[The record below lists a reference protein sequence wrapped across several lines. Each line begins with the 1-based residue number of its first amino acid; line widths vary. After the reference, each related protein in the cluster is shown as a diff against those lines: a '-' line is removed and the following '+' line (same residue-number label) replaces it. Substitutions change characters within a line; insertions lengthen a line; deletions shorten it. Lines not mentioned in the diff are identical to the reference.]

1 MLLNQLH
8 LTFFLASLLLGLSP
22 GPDNLFVLLHSAQH
36 GARSGLLVVLGL
48 CSGLLFHTAAVA
60 LGLAALLAG
69 SSWALILLKSLG
81 AVYLLWLAWQ
91 AWRAPETAADTS
103 GLPPLGLR
111 QSYLR
116 GVLMNISNPKVALFF
131 LAFLPQFV
139 QSDTDLPAW
148 SQVLVLGAL
157 FMLSTLLVFGAI
169 AVGAGRWGRLW
180 LSSKGWQTKLNKLAA
195 LVFAG
200 LGLRLLMS

>member
-69 SSWALILLKSLG
+69 SSWALILVKSLG

-91 AWRAPETAADTS
+91 AWRAPETAADAS
-103 GLPPLGLR
+103 GLPPLSLR

-139 QSDTDLPAW
+139 QADTDMPAW

-195 LVFAG
+195 LVFVG
-200 LGLRLLMS
+200 LGLRLLLS

>member
-1 MLLNQLH
+1 MLLTQVH
-8 LTFFLASLLLGLSP
+8 ATFFLASLLLGLSP
-22 GPDNLFVLLHSAQH
+22 GPDNLFVLIHSAQH
-36 GARSGLLVVLGL
+36 GARSGLMVVLGL
-48 CSGLLFHTAAVA
+48 CTGLMFHTAAVT
-60 LGLAALLAG
+60 LGLAALIAASDWGLVA
-69 SSWALILLKSLG
+69 LKSIG

-91 AWRAPETAADTS
+91 AWRAPATAADTS
-103 GLPPLGLR
+103 GLPPLRLH
-111 QSYLR
+111 QSYVR
-116 GVLMNISNPKVALFF
+116 GVLMNISNPKVVLFF

-139 QSDTDLPAW
+139 QPFTNLPAW

-195 LVFAG
+195 LVFVG
-200 LGLRLLMS
+200 LGLRLLLS